1 MFGALNMS
9 PPFEISHHPLGLNS
23 TSISST
29 SGIMEHH
36 DTMAMLP
43 NTSSS
48 SMSPTSRKFG
58 PRKLCKICAE
68 EATSNH
74 FGALSCHACAAF
86 FRRTVAFR
94 RTYSCRHQQK
104 CKLVNVSPRRMC
116 KYCRLARCLAIGMQP
131 CEVRS
136 NGLGGSSSSSSGGP
150 SINTNPPRPQDSPS
164 NHSDQASSSSSSAQS
179 PQLNG
184 MQQAICEMFNVP
196 QDTSNLTT
204 LLNSKREVIF
214 NRAKLGMYN
223 GNTLP
228 APSEYKQAE
237 SFCLLRAMILESAV
251 CTAFLNSSGL
261 SDYLS
266 GRDQQTLLDQALT
279 TWINMDVCN
288 LTARNNGVEQDRAFC
303 INDQFVDVNLQF
315 LEKMYGLDKS
325 IRSAQWIAKLQ
336 KPFWQKV
343 LDLAKLLESS
353 KLDEYEFAALAQ
365 LTLIRIACESSG
377 NVTETQMNLAPYVAS
392 LMKDIQQYYTDN
404 YSAENATIKLGT
416 LVQLVSEMQ
425 ELRTIYNKHVMI
437 LFLSSQ
443 RSSEEQVG
451 PSWMPIM
458 NQEDLLRVAATGA
471 GPLPNGLASILAS
484 TTISPHASSSAFS
497 SIPSTA
503 ATSPLQ
509 VTSASESLNY
519 LLLSNNITSIP
530 QPPIS
535 STSLISTVPTTFS
548 HLF

>member
-1 MFGALNMS
+1 MFGAFNMS
-9 PPFEISHHPLGLNS
+9 PPFEISHPL
-23 TSISST
+23 SST
-29 SGIMEHH
+29 IDE
-36 DTMAMLP
+36 TMSMLP
-43 NTSSS
+43 NSSV
-48 SMSPTSRKFG
+48 SPTSRKFG

-116 KYCRLARCLAIGMQP
+116 KYCRLARCLAIGMLP

-136 NGLGGSSSSSSGGP
+136 NGLGGSSSNGP
-150 SINTNPPRPQDSPS
+150 TISAMPPKPRDSPS
-164 NHSDQASSSSSSAQS
+164 NHSDQASSSSSNAQS
-179 PQLNG
+179 PNLNG

-196 QDTSNLTT
+196 QDTSSLTT

-214 NRAKLGMYN
+214 NRARLGIYN
-223 GNTLP
+223 GSSIP
-228 APSEYKQAE
+228 HPSEYKQAE

-266 GRDQQTLLDQALT
+266 GKDQQTLLDKALT

-288 LTARNNGVEQDRAFC
+288 LTARNSGIENERAFC

-343 LDLAKLLESS
+343 LDLAKLLETS

-365 LTLIRIACESSG
+365 LTLIKIACETSITPS
-377 NVTETQMNLAPYVAS
+377 ETQMSLAPYVGT
-392 LMKDIQQYYTDN
+392 LMKDIQQYYSDN
-404 YSAENATIKLGT
+404 YSNENATTRLGT
-416 LVQLVSEMQ
+416 LVQLVGEMQ

-437 LFLSSQ
+437 LFLSHK
-443 RSSEEQVG
+443 RAEDHTG

-458 NQEDLLRVAATGA
+458 NQDELLQVAAA
-471 GPLPNGLASILAS
+471 GQSSFPSGLASILAS
-484 TTISPHASSSAFS
+484 TTLSPQSSSFS
-497 SIPSTA
+497 
-503 ATSPLQ
+503 TSS
-509 VTSASESLNY
+509 TSASSPLHQIPQQQISKESLNF
-519 LLLSNNITSIP
+519 LLLSNNITAIPNLPSTYSSI
-530 QPPIS
+530 
-535 STSLISTVPTTFS
+535 TVPTSFS
-548 HLF
+548 QVI